1 MNQKITKTI
10 LLVLVAIVVAVASWA
25 LSAPESPRMRHDREV
40 MINGKV
46 LQLEIAN
53 TPAAIVQGLSDR
65 KTMAADEG
73 MLFIMPN
80 VEYQTFWMKDM
91 KFAIDIVFLREGRV
105 VDIVTLQRPSI
116 ASIPSYQ
123 SKAEADMVLEL
134 NEGMVKEYKLEI
146 GTKTDLNSLR

>member
-10 LLVLVAIVVAVASWA
+10 LLVLLATGIGFASWL
-25 LSAPESPRMRHDREV
+25 LSAPEAPRMRHDHEV
-40 MINGKV
+40 AINGKT

-53 TPAAIVQGLSDR
+53 TPVAIVQGLSGR
-65 KTMAADEG
+65 KAMAADEG
-73 MLFIMPN
+73 LLFIMPN

-91 KFAIDIVFLREGRV
+91 NFAIDIVFLREGKV
-105 VDIVTLQRPSI
+105 VDLVTLQRPSL
-116 ASIPSYQ
+116 ASIPSHQ